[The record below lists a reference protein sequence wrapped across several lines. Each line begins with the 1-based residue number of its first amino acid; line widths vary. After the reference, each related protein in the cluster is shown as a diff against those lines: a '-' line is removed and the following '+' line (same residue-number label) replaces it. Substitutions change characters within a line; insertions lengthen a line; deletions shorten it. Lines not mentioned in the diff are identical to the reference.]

1 MPPLQQF
8 SSDNGLGT
16 VGNLEME
23 LGRAIPDL
31 IVEHLGHCLLPAIEH
46 PKQTNGLFVDYIAL
60 ALYAHLVHSYSSAR
74 ASQTVVR
81 GGLAPWQYRRI
92 TELMAANLDG
102 DVSLTQLAA
111 ASRLSASY
119 FTRAFRRST
128 GVPSH
133 HWLMQRR
140 IDKAKDLL
148 RNSGQSLNEIALAC
162 GFADQ
167 SHFTTVFTRMVGAS
181 PGAWRRARQN

>member
-1 MPPLQQF
+1 
-8 SSDNGLGT
+8 
-16 VGNLEME
+16 
-23 LGRAIPDL
+23 
-31 IVEHLGHCLLPAIEH
+31 
-46 PKQTNGLFVDYIAL
+46 
-60 ALYAHLVHSYSSAR
+60 
-74 ASQTVVR
+74 
-81 GGLAPWQYRRI
+81 
-92 TELMAANLDG
+92 MAANLDG

-119 FTRAFRRST
+119 FTRAFKR
-128 GVPSH
+128 
-133 HWLMQRR
+133 
-140 IDKAKDLL
+140 

>member
-1 MPPLQQF
+1 
-8 SSDNGLGT
+8 
-16 VGNLEME
+16 
-23 LGRAIPDL
+23 
-31 IVEHLGHCLLPAIEH
+31 
-46 PKQTNGLFVDYIAL
+46 
-60 ALYAHLVHSYSSAR
+60 
-74 ASQTVVR
+74 
-81 GGLAPWQYRRI
+81 
-92 TELMAANLDG
+92 MAANLDG

-133 HWLMQRR
+133 RWLMQRR

-181 PGAWRRARQN
+181 PGAWRRARQS

>member
-1 MPPLQQF
+1 
-8 SSDNGLGT
+8 
-16 VGNLEME
+16 ME

-81 GGLAPWQYRRI
+81 GGLAPWQYRRV

-119 FTRAFRRST
+119 FTRAFRR
-128 GVPSH
+128 
-133 HWLMQRR
+133 
-140 IDKAKDLL
+140 

-167 SHFTTVFTRMVGAS
+167 SHFTTGFTRMVGAS
-181 PGAWRRARQN
+181 PGAWRRARQS